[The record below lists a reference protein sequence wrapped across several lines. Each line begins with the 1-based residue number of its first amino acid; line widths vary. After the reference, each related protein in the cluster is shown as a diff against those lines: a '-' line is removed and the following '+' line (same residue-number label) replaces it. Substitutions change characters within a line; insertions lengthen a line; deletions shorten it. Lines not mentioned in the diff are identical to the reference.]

1 MHIYL
6 FATPVNNNFCIELY
20 LVICF
25 RILMR
30 CVLLLLVYQGRDIHG
45 RIYLNEQG
53 INAQVTQAS
62 APQNIAHDSP
72 NLCSKQM
79 PSHPDC
85 SIVVLGT
92 TVTTSICPLGVVLI

>member
-1 MHIYL
+1 
-6 FATPVNNNFCIELY
+6 
-20 LVICF
+20 
-25 RILMR
+25 MR

-92 TVTTSICPLGVVLI
+92 TVTTSICPLGGGIDIELLYDIEIYSSLLTASSG

>member
-1 MHIYL
+1 
-6 FATPVNNNFCIELY
+6 
-20 LVICF
+20 
-25 RILMR
+25 MR
-30 CVLLLLVYQGRDIHG
+30 CVLLLIVYQGRDIHG

-53 INAQVTQAS
+53 INAQVAQAS
-62 APQNIAHDSP
+62 APPWHPDSP

-92 TVTTSICPLGVVLI
+92 TVTTSICPLGVVLIYNYYMILKFIVAC